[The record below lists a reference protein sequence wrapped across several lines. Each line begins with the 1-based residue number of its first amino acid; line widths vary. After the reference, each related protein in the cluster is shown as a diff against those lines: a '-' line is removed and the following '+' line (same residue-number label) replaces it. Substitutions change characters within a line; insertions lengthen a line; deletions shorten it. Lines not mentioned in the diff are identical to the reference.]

1 MSDQKDIELAMLR
14 SFYESWINL
23 HAIKND
29 KLHRKQKEQA
39 AQLLYERSVIVQNF
53 YNPTRLQVVK

>member
-39 AQLLYERSVIVQNF
+39 AQVLYEQSVIVAHF